1 MPQKEAPTGV
11 TILRENKTL
20 MIGMIAFICAIVN
33 LLFGLFLNLSTDLLA
48 YFAEHTATHWMV
60 VLLMFS
66 VVLFSFAVLS
76 GIFSIIFYT
85 KSKKTTL
92 DAVGFTL
99 SILSFVVGCS
109 GLILNIVA
117 LIIW

>member
-1 MPQKEAPTGV
+1 MKIEWNENGFSASMNNEQSSMLQKEAPTGV

-20 MIGMIAFICAIVN
+20 MVGMIAFICAIVN

-76 GIFSIIFYT
+76 GIFSIMVEEIRGVI
-85 KSKKTTL
+85 L
-92 DAVGFTL
+92 DKEVIEF
-99 SILSFVVGCS
+99 
-109 GLILNIVA
+109 
-117 LIIW
+117 